1 MTITIDGRNIG
12 PGHKPYIIAEAAD
25 AHMGSMD
32 YAKALVLHSKDRP
45 TQDYSIE
52 ARGANGAC
60 NHYLPASDFRKPP
73 DVAQRPAHDF
83 IKGLV

>member
-1 MTITIDGRNIG
+1 MNLNKVTLPPTVARCPDTRT
-12 PGHKPYIIAEAAD
+12 KPCQQAATC
-25 AHMGSMD
+25 
-32 YAKALVLHSKDRP
+32 AKALVLHSKDRP